1 MASNTALDERRKA
14 AVSGGASMSFP
25 IYVDKARNAELWD
38 VEGRRYIDFVGGMG
52 ALAVGHSHP
61 DVVAAVQEQL
71 NKFSHTFFGTAPYE
85 SYIAL
90 AERLNKLCNVGGP
103 AKTLLLTTG
112 AEAVENA
119 VKISRAYTKRRG
131 IIVFGGAFHGR
142 TLLTMAMTGKVN
154 PYKQSFGP
162 FPGSIYRAP
171 YPDLYRCVSVEYCLT
186 ALETLFET
194 EIEASA
200 VAAIVIEPLI
210 GEGGYIPA
218 PVDFMSGIRR
228 LCDRHGIVLVADEVQ
243 CGMGRSG
250 RLFAIEHTGVKPDM
264 ILTAKSLAAG
274 IPIAAVVGKAE
285 IMDCVGVGG
294 LGGTYAGNPL
304 ACAAA
309 LAVLDVIDKENLLTR
324 AQEVGERLKSG
335 LQRIQKKRN
344 SSVIGDI
351 RGLGAMIGV
360 ELVEDAESRKPARS
374 LTVRV
379 IKEAAERGLLL
390 ASAGRYFNVLRFLVP
405 LTIPDAIIDE
415 SLKIIEDSIDA
426 AVDSDLTSGT
436 PALAEAE

>member
-1 MASNTALDERRKA
+1 MLSIVLDERRKA
-14 AVSGGASMSFP
+14 AVSAGASWSFP
-25 IYVDKARNAELWD
+25 IYVDRARNAELWD

-61 DVVAAVQEQL
+61 DVVAAVQAQV
-71 NKFSHTFFGTAPYE
+71 NRFSHTFFGTAPYE

-90 AERLNKLCNVGGP
+90 AERLNKLSNVGGP

-142 TLLTMAMTGKVN
+142 TLLTMAMTGKVD

-162 FPGSIYRAP
+162 FPGSIYRVP
-171 YPDLYRCVSVEYCLT
+171 YPDLYRGVSVEHCLT
-186 ALETLFET
+186 SLDTIFET
-194 EIEASA
+194 DIEPSA

-218 PVDFMSGIRR
+218 PVEFMVGVRR

-243 CGMGRSG
+243 CGMGRTG
-250 RLFAIEHTGVKPDM
+250 RLFAIEHTGVQPDL
-264 ILTAKSLAAG
+264 ILMAKSLAAG
-274 IPIAAVVGKAE
+274 LPIAAVVGKAE
-285 IMDCVGVGG
+285 IMDSVGVGG

-309 LAVLDVIDKENLLTR
+309 LAVLDVIDKENLLNR
-324 AQEVGERLKSG
+324 AQEVGERLKAG
-335 LQRIQKKRN
+335 LQRIQKKTNR
-344 SSVIGDI
+344 SVIGDI

-360 ELVEDAESRKPARS
+360 ELVEDEETRKPAGS
-374 LTVRV
+374 LTAKV
-379 IKEAAERGLLL
+379 IKEAANRGLLL
-390 ASAGRYFNVLRFLVP
+390 ASAGRHFNVIRFLVP
-405 LTIPDAIIDE
+405 LTLSDALIDE
-415 SLKIIEDSIDA
+415 SLNILEVSIEA
-426 AVDSDLTSGT
+426 AIDSDLDPGK
-436 PALAEAE
+436 AADAQAR

>member
-1 MASNTALDERRKA
+1 MSLNAALDERRKA
-14 AVSGGASMSFP
+14 AVSAGASMSFP
-25 IYVDKARNAELWD
+25 IYVDRAQNAELWD
-38 VEGRRYIDFVGGMG
+38 VEGRRYIDFIGGMG
-52 ALAVGHSHP
+52 ALAVGHSHAE
-61 DVVAAVQEQL
+61 VVAAVQAQL
-71 NKFSHTFFGTAPYE
+71 NRFSHTFFGSAPYE
-85 SYIAL
+85 SYIQL
-90 AERLNKLCNVGGP
+90 AERLNERCKVGGP

-171 YPDLYRCVSVEYCLT
+171 YPDLYRGVGVEYCLS

-194 EIEASA
+194 EIEPSA

-218 PVDFMSGIRR
+218 PDEFMAGIRR

-250 RLFAIEHTGVKPDM
+250 RLFAIEHTGVEPDL
-264 ILTAKSLAAG
+264 ILMAKSLAAG
-274 IPIAAVVGKAE
+274 LPIAAVVGKAE

-309 LAVLDVIDKENLLTR
+309 LAVLDIIDKENLLNR
-324 AQEVGERLKSG
+324 AQEVGERLKAG
-335 LQRIQKKRN
+335 LRRIQKKKNR
-344 SSVIGDI
+344 SVIGDI

-360 ELVEDAESRKPARS
+360 ELVEDEETRKPARS
-374 LTVRV
+374 LTLKM
-379 IKEAAERGLLL
+379 IKEAADRGLLL
-390 ASAGRYFNVLRFLVP
+390 ASAGRHFNVLRFLVP
-405 LTIPDAIIDE
+405 LTTSDAIIDE
-415 SLKIIEDSIDA
+415 SLTIIEDSIDA
-426 AVDSDLTSGT
+426 AIDNDLIPGD
-436 PALAEAE
+436 PA

>member
-1 MASNTALDERRKA
+1 MSSNTALDQRRKA
-14 AVSGGASMSFP
+14 AVSAGASMSFP
-25 IYVDKARNAELWD
+25 VYVDRAQNAELWD

-52 ALAVGHSHP
+52 ALAVGHSNP
-61 DVVAAVQEQL
+61 NVIAAIETQL
-71 NKFSHTFFGTAPYE
+71 KRFSHTFFGTAPYE
-85 SYIAL
+85 SYVEL
-90 AERLNKLCNVGGP
+90 AERLNGLCKVGGP

-171 YPDLYRCVSVEYCLT
+171 YPDLYRGVSVEHCLS

-194 EIEASA
+194 EIEPSQ

-210 GEGGYIPA
+210 GEGGYVPS
-218 PVDFMSGIRR
+218 PVEFMVGIRR

-250 RLFAIEHTGVKPDM
+250 RLFAIEHTGVEPDL

-274 IPIAAVVGKAE
+274 IPLAAVVGKAA
-285 IMDCVGVGG
+285 IMDSVGVGG

-309 LAVLDVIDKENLLTR
+309 LAVLDVIDRDNLLNR
-324 AQEVGERLKSG
+324 AQEVGDRLKAG
-335 LQRIQKKRN
+335 LQAIQKKRN
-344 SSVIGDI
+344 RSPIGDI

-360 ELVEDAESRKPARS
+360 ELVEDDETRKPARS
-374 LTVRV
+374 LTAKV
-379 IKEAAERGLLL
+379 IEEAASRGLLL
-390 ASAGRYFNVLRFLVP
+390 ASAGRHFNVIRFLVP
-405 LTIPDAIIDE
+405 LTISDAVIDE
-415 SLKIIEDSIDA
+415 SLQIIEDSINA
-426 AVDSDLTSGT
+426 AVDGDFGNA
-436 PALAEAE
+436 PLAQAG

>member
-1 MASNTALDERRKA
+1 MTSNIDLDERRKA
-14 AVSGGASMSFP
+14 AVSAGASCSFP
-25 IYVDKARNAELWD
+25 IYVDRGRNAELWD
-38 VEGRRYIDFVGGMG
+38 IEGRRYIDFVGGMG

-61 DVVAAVQEQL
+61 DIVLAVQAQL
-71 NKFSHTFFGTAPYE
+71 NRFSHTFFGTAPYE

-90 AERLNKLCNVGGP
+90 AERLNERCKVGGS

-119 VKISRAYTKRRG
+119 VKLARVYTKRRG

-154 PYKQSFGP
+154 PYKQAFGP

-171 YPDLYRCVSVEYCLT
+171 FPNPYRGVSVEHCLS

-194 EIEASA
+194 EIEPSA
-200 VAAIVIEPLI
+200 VAALVIEPLL

-218 PVDFMSGIRR
+218 PLAFMEGIRR

-243 CGMGRSG
+243 SGLGRTG
-250 RLFAIEHTGVKPDM
+250 RLFAIEHTGIEPDL
-264 ILTAKSLAAG
+264 ILMAKSLAAG
-274 IPIAAVVGKAE
+274 LPIAAVVGKAE

-294 LGGTYAGNPL
+294 VGGTYAGNPL

-309 LAVLDVIDKENLLTR
+309 LAVLDVLDRENLLVR
-324 AQEVGERLKSG
+324 AREIGARLTAG
-335 LQRIQKKRN
+335 LQQIQKKRN
-344 SSVIGDI
+344 RSVIGDI

-360 ELVEDAESRKPARS
+360 ELVEDEETRKPARS
-374 LTVRV
+374 LTAKV
-379 IKEAAERGLLL
+379 IKEAANRGLLL
-390 ASAGRYFNVLRFLVP
+390 SEAGRHFNVIRFLVP
-405 LTIPDAIIDE
+405 LTLSDAIIE
-415 SLKIIEDSIDA
+415 EALNIIEASIDA
-426 AVDSDLTSGT
+426 VVGNDLAPDGPAVAQAS
-436 PALAEAE
+436 